1 MGQRSR
7 CHENCRVMTEIPR
20 CEIKG
25 KCEAL
30 ASILRLIPANF
41 PTELQHEIGLLIVW
55 RGQDR
60 KGR

>member
-1 MGQRSR
+1 M
-7 CHENCRVMTEIPR
+7 R

-41 PTELQHEIGLLIVW
+41 PTELQHGSLEYGDDKIEKDGDI
-55 RGQDR
+55 R
-60 KGR
+60 KAGSGGGRKLGCQL

>member
-7 CHENCRVMTEIPR
+7 CHENCRMMTEIQR
-20 CEIKG
+20 REIKG

-41 PTELQHEIGLLIVW
+41 PTELQHGSLEVNTIFVIFYVF
-55 RGQDR
+55 
-60 KGR
+60 